1 MIEAYALLQELEA
14 SGLIQIDIASPDL
27 NGPFD
32 DDCKKLIHFLSG
44 VRRDYVPRRT
54 ERLLEVQRNRF
65 RVSLG
70 SGFFYEFTQGDLDRI
85 QVLINELRTLISESE
100 VFEADHQRRLLV
112 RLEKLQAEM
121 HKKVSDVDRFW
132 GLFGEAGIALGYVR
146 VIEGTKGG
154 RARDVHPGD
163 LNRARSAI
171 ERAQA
176 TLRASGQRYLVTR
189 ADGTAATGLKQALG
203 IYRNLCHRAGIQSHA
218 AAMRSRR
225 SESRH
230 IEMTVSANAKRV
242 PPHHWISATAMGVGA
257 SSRASMHATLE
268 GTSRSRAPTA

>member
-1 MIEAYALLQELEA
+1 MVMSIINDASGISGQEPATPSALFDDRFLSSIHNDPIGAVIEICDRGLPESPPERWDDRDLSNMIEAYALLQELEA

-132 GLFGEAGIALGYVR
+132 GLFGEAGIALGKFGNDVKPIIDRVR
-146 VIEGTKGG
+146 EIVDIVWRTQARAEELPSGTK
-154 RARDVHPGD
+154 PP
-163 LNRARSAI
+163 LI
-171 ERAQA
+171 E
-176 TLRASGQRYLVTR
+176 
-189 ADGTAATGLKQALG
+189 DK
-203 IYRNLCHRAGIQSHA
+203 ND
-218 AAMRSRR
+218 
-225 SESRH
+225 
-230 IEMTVSANAKRV
+230 K
-242 PPHHWISATAMGVGA
+242 
-257 SSRASMHATLE
+257 
-268 GTSRSRAPTA
+268 